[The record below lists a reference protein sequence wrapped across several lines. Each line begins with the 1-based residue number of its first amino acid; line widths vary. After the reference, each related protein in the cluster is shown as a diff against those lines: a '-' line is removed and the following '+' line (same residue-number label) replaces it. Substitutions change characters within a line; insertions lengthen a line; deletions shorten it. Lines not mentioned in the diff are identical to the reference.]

1 MFPTYW
7 ADDIM
12 THKELVTRTLAAY
25 ANSAYESEDDIVS
38 DLCSAGVARLLA
50 ERLVAL
56 VPLAFGRVLIAHIEE
71 VHFAMSAVLTTRDGS
86 LKSCDLG
93 TDKIYQ
99 SALEIATVMFHEGP
113 RHLFQ
118 AAATASAE
126 VAVVNQLLN
135 SGGTLVGLRFTEP
148 MFLRLS
154 FEEWTS
160 PDASQS

>member
-1 MFPTYW
+1 
-7 ADDIM
+7 M
-12 THKELVTRTLAAY
+12 TQKELVIRTLAAY
-25 ANSAYESEDDIVS
+25 ASSAWESEDDIVR

-56 VPLAFGRVLIAHIEE
+56 VPLAFGRVLISHMEE
-71 VHFAMSAVLTTRDGS
+71 VHFPTSAVLTTRDGS

-93 TDKIYQ
+93 TERIFV
-99 SALEIATVMFHEGP
+99 SALEIATAMFHEGP

-118 AAATASAE
+118 GAASASAE

-135 SGGTLVGLRFTEP
+135 SGGTLAGVRFMEP
-148 MFLRLS
+148 RFLRLS

-160 PDASQS
+160 PDASQR